1 MLLMGDADVEDI
13 FRFVVVT
20 VISLFVCFFFWLV
33 CTCFALLCLHCLTC
47 TCARLRLRLRFRL
60 RSLLQCLLL
69 WLRLFV

>member
-20 VISLFVCFFFWLV
+20 VTVSSLFVLLFLV
-33 CTCFALLCLHCLTC
+33 SLHLLCLHSCLTC
-47 TCARLRLRLRFRL
+47 TCARLRFGLRL

-69 WLRLFV
+69 WLRIFV